1 MKSFN
6 KEAIKRMLTSSD
18 EEFEEIRKEA
28 IEKRNKEMGN
38 YLYVRASLEISNR
51 CVNKCKYCGMS
62 KVNQT
67 LHRYEMTSEEIKES
81 IDQISECGIK
91 QLHMVSGECKESLD
105 DIVEC
110 IKYAKSKGLE
120 VTTVLGKREEWEYKK
135 IYDAGVRRYI
145 MKFETSNKDV
155 YDNAKPDNKFEDRI
169 ENIKKLKSI
178 GYKIGTGTIIGLPGT
193 TLEDVV
199 NDLILLKE
207 LDPNMASSSAF
218 SPNQQS
224 DFRNEPA
231 GSVELTMR
239 FIALMRLVLR
249 DNIYIPSSSSFGLD
263 GQINAINH
271 GANVISVHFTPE
283 KYSDHFSMYK
293 ATNRINRQLDE
304 IARIA
309 EAAKMEIGEY
319 V

>member
-1 MKSFN
+1 MQSYS
-6 KEAIKRMLTSSD
+6 KEDIKRMLSSSD

-28 IEKRNKEMGN
+28 IKKRNKEMGN
-38 YLYVRASLEISNR
+38 YLYVRASLEIGNR

-62 KVNQT
+62 KVNET
-67 LHRYEMTSEEIKES
+67 LRRYDMTSEEIKES
-81 IDQISECGIK
+81 IDKISECGIK
-91 QLHMVSGECKESLD
+91 QFHMVSGECKESID

-110 IKYAKSKGLE
+110 IKYAKLKGLE

-135 IYDAGVRRYI
+135 IYDAGARRYI
-145 MKFETSNKDV
+145 MKFETSNKGV
-155 YDNAKPDNKFEDRI
+155 YENAKPNNEFEDRLK
-169 ENIKKLKSI
+169 NIKMLKSI

-199 NDLILLKE
+199 NDLVLLKE
-207 LDPNMASSSAF
+207 LDPNMASSSTF

-231 GSVELTMR
+231 GSVGLTMR
-239 FIALMRLVLR
+239 FITLMRLVLR
-249 DNIYIPSSSSFGLD
+249 DNIYIPSSSSLGFD
-263 GQINAINH
+263 GQVNAINH

-283 KYSDHFSMYK
+283 KYSAHFSMYK
-293 ATNRINRQLDE
+293 SANRINRQLDE
-304 IARIA
+304 ITRIA
-309 EAAKMEIGEY
+309 ENAKMEIGEY